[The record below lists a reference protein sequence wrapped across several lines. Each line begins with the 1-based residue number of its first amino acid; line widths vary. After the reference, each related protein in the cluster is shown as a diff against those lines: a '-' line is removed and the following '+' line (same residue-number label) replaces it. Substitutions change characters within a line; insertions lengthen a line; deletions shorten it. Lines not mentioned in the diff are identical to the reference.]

1 MFGEFV
7 TPEIPIRTTLG
18 NPVFIHISQQI
29 KLAEWSEEG
38 GDARA
43 GVGWDGGAG
52 GGASGCFR

>member
-1 MFGEFV
+1 V
-7 TPEIPIRTTLG
+7 APEIPIRTPLG

-29 KLAEWSEEG
+29 KLAERSEES